1 MQIPFRAPKDI
12 HATPKVERDNSKSR
26 KGQSLPWAFVL
37 PALILLLIF
46 LIIPFLLAIYFSF
59 TNQRLTPDPLPTLFV
74 GLNNYKRLIADDTLR
89 RALFNNSLFGMIVVP
104 VETGLALCLALLL
117 HQKIR
122 GVSVFR
128 TIYFSPVVTPLAV
141 ISVVWAFLYNPG
153 QGLINAFIETVSFG
167 HLGPYTW
174 LDDANLALP
183 AIMALSIWQGVGIY
197 MIIYLAG
204 LQNLPELPYEA
215 ARVDGAGSWQRFWH
229 ITLPQLRNTTFF
241 VMIATTVQAFKLYTQ
256 VEMMTQGGPNNSTV
270 TVVWYMVNQSIR
282 HLHVGYA
289 SAVSVIFFLIV
300 LIRVVPILR
309 YVVAAEKRSEA

>member
-1 MQIPFRAPKDI
+1 MNVPFRATTHTTSPSTQR
-12 HATPKVERDNSKSR
+12 HRNR
-26 KGQSLPWAFVL
+26 KEQYLSWAFSL
-37 PALILLLIF
+37 PALILLLMF
-46 LIIPFLLAIYFSF
+46 LIIPFLLAIYLSL
-59 TNQRLTPDPLPTLFV
+59 TNQRLAPDPLPTLFV
-74 GLNNYKRLIADDTLR
+74 GLSNYKRLLTDETLR
-89 RALFNNSLFGMIVVP
+89 RALFNNSFFGMVVVP
-104 VETGLALCLALLL
+104 TETGLALFLALLL

-122 GVSVFR
+122 GVAVFR

-153 QGLINAFIETVSFG
+153 QGLINAFLKTVSFG
-167 HLGPYTW
+167 HLGPYPW

-183 AIMALSIWQGVGIY
+183 AIMALSIWQGVGLY

-204 LQNLPELPYEA
+204 LQNIPELTYEA
-215 ARVDGAGSWQRFWH
+215 ARVDGAGRWHQFWY

-256 VEMMTQGGPNNSTV
+256 VEVMTQGGPNDSTV

-289 SAVSVIFFLIV
+289 AAISVIFFLIV
-300 LIRVVPILR
+300 LIRVIPILR
-309 YVVAAEKRSEA
+309 YVVAAEKREV